1 MFTQHQGTYYLLF
14 LAAERAKRLWNIEQK
29 PVSQCTYIHPC
40 TRLRIFSVCALF
52 TWDHCSNLNSSN
64 QANVIF
70 ILYTKA
76 NGNYSDSLHMVN
88 EKEIINTRNLI
99 TLYYIFIITIPF
111 SLHIHIIN
119 VFHLINILIP

>member
-14 LAAERAKRLWNIEQK
+14 LAAERAKRLRNIEQK

-40 TRLRIFSVCALF
+40 TRLRIYYVCAIF
-52 TWDHCSNLNSSN
+52 TGEHCSNLNTSISSN
-64 QANVIF
+64 QVNVIF

-88 EKEIINTRNLI
+88 EKEIINTRNSI
-99 TLYYIFIITIPF
+99 TTVYA
-111 SLHIHIIN
+111 
-119 VFHLINILIP
+119 